1 MNLQV
6 KALEREIQVWKSE
19 INNSIVVEQSMRL
32 RHDQADAQLKAR
44 INDGIKQDN
53 LKAANAR
60 AIKQADYDLLKEGFK
75 DPVV

>member
-1 MNLQV
+1 M
-6 KALEREIQVWKSE
+6 KALDREIQDKKSQ
-19 INNSIVVEQSMRL
+19 INNSIVVEQSNRL
-32 RHDQADAQLKAR
+32 IHDQEDAVKKAS
-44 INDGIKQDN
+44 INDSIKQDN